1 MFWNVLA
8 VSTLISTSALFAAW
22 SQSSTPTPA
31 QSQAKNG
38 NGQTANGQAS
48 GVTVM
53 EIIEGGRDFTT
64 MSQAL
69 QSAELSELLSHPGPF
84 TLFIPN
90 NTAFSEM
97 PEGTRQKLF
106 LPENRERLVAI
117 LKNHI
122 VRGKILPNDLKAGS
136 YKTLNGKDIVVTDE
150 QGQKKVNGAKILKN
164 TAIGKN
170 GVIYVIDTVLSP

>member
-8 VSTLISTSALFAAW
+8 LATLISTSTLFGAW
-22 SQSSTPTPA
+22 SQSSTPAPA
-31 QSQAKNG
+31 QTQTK
-38 NGQTANGQAS
+38 NGQTS

-90 NTAFSEM
+90 NTAFTEM

-106 LPENRERLVAI
+106 LPENRERLISI

-150 QGQKKVNGAKILKN
+150 QGQKKVNGAKILGRVQSRVTK
-164 TAIGKN
+164 T
-170 GVIYVIDTVLSP
+170 GVTT